1 MKAIAINRV
10 GGPEV
15 LEHLELAAPV
25 PGASDLL
32 VKTSWAGV
40 NYIDIY
46 QRSGSYPQIYPTT
59 LGLEGSGQIIA
70 VGSAVTGF
78 SVGDWVCWAWA
89 QGSYAELTVVNQE
102 KAFLIPK
109 GVTSKVA
116 AAAMMQ
122 ALTAHYLMT
131 SVYPAKAGDTALVH
145 AAAGG
150 VGLVLCQMLRSRGV
164 RVLGTVSSAEKE
176 SLALAA
182 GAADVIRYDREDFQ
196 ERVLTLTDNKKCH
209 VVYDGVGAT
218 TFEGSVNC
226 LAPRGTLALFG
237 ASSGPVPPFD
247 LQRLGTLGSLVITRP
262 SLAHFIQNRDELAW
276 RCNEIF
282 TDITSG
288 SLNISIAREYSLED
302 AEQAHRDL
310 ESRMTSGK
318 LLLAIGSD

>member
-32 VKTSWAGV
+32 VKTAWAGV

-46 QRSGSYPQIYPTT
+46 QRSGSYPQTYPTT

-70 VGSAVTGF
+70 VGSAVNGF
-78 SVGDWVCWAWA
+78 SIGDWVCWAWA

-122 ALTAHYLMT
+122 ALTAHYLIT

-150 VGLVLCQMLRSRGV
+150 VGLILCQMLRARGV
-164 RVLGTVSSAEKE
+164 RVLGTVSSTEKE

-196 ERVLTLTDNKKCH
+196 ERVLALTDDKKCH

-218 TFEGSVNC
+218 TFEGSLNC

-237 ASSGPVPPFD
+237 ASSGQIPPFD

-310 ESRMTSGK
+310 ESRVTSGK